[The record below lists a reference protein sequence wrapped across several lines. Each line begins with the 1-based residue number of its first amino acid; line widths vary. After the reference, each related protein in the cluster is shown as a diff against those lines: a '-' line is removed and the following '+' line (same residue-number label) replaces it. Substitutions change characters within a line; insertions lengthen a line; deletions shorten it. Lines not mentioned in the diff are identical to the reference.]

1 MAVVHT
7 VDPNIGP
14 KENFM
19 KMLYTAYPK
28 LTMTYDELVER
39 VEMYYLDPNKTGNDQ
54 TVPDVN
60 KSGCSYSDEYGFFNK
75 VFKYDSTT
83 KTYSCRILLKG
94 RPSKGVYG
102 SKIINITN
110 IIQPFNELLN
120 TLVLP
125 IYSGTN
131 TNPIKK
137 VFKVGIPNVV
147 LTGPT
152 TEARNAYNGWLSTP
166 DGRKHIKEVM
176 TWLCNYASIP
186 VWMHRFINPQM
197 SASNPESSYLDTSS
211 TDLMTAIHEN
221 KFIWK
226 GKTHAIIRTYPRY
239 NTSTVNTPN
248 DTWGAN
254 PKNINGVAFFYYP
267 NNLHNLSYGQVPDI
281 GELFFLLEG
290 TE

>member
-1 MAVVHT
+1 MAVVHA

-28 LTMTYDELVER
+28 LTMNYEELVER
-39 VEMYYLDPNKTGNDQ
+39 VEMYYLDPNKTGNDE
-54 TVPDVN
+54 TVANVIGN
-60 KSGCSYSDEYGFFNK
+60 GYSTSNAGSFFSK

-110 IIQPFNELLN
+110 IIQPFTELLN
-120 TLVLP
+120 TVVRP

-137 VFKVGIPNVV
+137 VFKVDIPNVV

-152 TEARNAYNGWLSTP
+152 TEARNAYKEWLSTP
-166 DGRKHIKEVM
+166 DGRMHIKEVM

-186 VWMHRFINPQM
+186 VWMHQSINPHM
-197 SASNPESSYLDTSS
+197 SASDPEWFYLNALATV
-211 TDLMTAIHEN
+211 IHEN

-226 GKTHAIIRTYPRY
+226 GKTHAIIRTYPNY
-239 NTSTVNTPN
+239 NISTINTP
-248 DTWGAN
+248 DDAWGAN
-254 PKNINGVAFFYYP
+254 PFNSNGVTFFYYP
-267 NNLHNLSYGQVPDI
+267 NNLQNLSYGQVPDI

>member
-1 MAVVHT
+1 MAVVHA

-39 VEMYYLDPNKTGNDQ
+39 VEMYYLDPNKTGNDK
-54 TVPDVN
+54 TVADVGAG
-60 KSGCSYSDEYGFFNK
+60 SSYSDAGRFFGG

-110 IIQPFNELLN
+110 IIQPFTELLN
-120 TLVLP
+120 TTVLP

-152 TEARNAYNGWLSTP
+152 TEARNAYKEWLSTP
-166 DGRKHIKEVM
+166 DGRMHIKEVM
-176 TWLCNYASIP
+176 TWLCNYAGIP

-197 SASNPESSYLDTSS
+197 SASNPESFYLDTSTS
-211 TDLMTAIHEN
+211 GLHADIREN

-226 GKTHAIIRTYPRY
+226 GKTHAIIR
-239 NTSTVNTPN
+239 
-248 DTWGAN
+248 A
-254 PKNINGVAFFYYP
+254 
-267 NNLHNLSYGQVPDI
+267 LSLI
-281 GELFFLLEG
+281 HI
-290 TE
+290 

>member
-39 VEMYYLDPNKTGNDQ
+39 VEMYYLDPNKTGNDE
-54 TVPDVN
+54 TVADVN
-60 KSGCSYSDEYGFFNK
+60 IGNSNEYRFFDK

-120 TLVLP
+120 TTVRP

-152 TEARNAYNGWLSTP
+152 TEARNAYNDWLSTP
-166 DGRKHIKEVM
+166 DGRMHVKEVM

-197 SASNPESSYLDTSS
+197 SASNPESSYLDTSN
-211 TDLMTAIHEN
+211 TGLTVTIHEN

-226 GKTHAIIRTYPRY
+226 GKTHAIIRTLPRY

-248 DTWGAN
+248 DAWGAN
-254 PKNINGVAFFYYP
+254 SKNNNGVTFFYYP
-267 NNLHNLSYGQVPDI
+267 NNLHNLSYGRVPDI

>member
-1 MAVVHT
+1 MAVVHA

-28 LTMTYDELVER
+28 LTMNYEELVER
-39 VEMYYLDPNKTGNDQ
+39 VEMYYLDPNKTGNDE
-54 TVPDVN
+54 TVADVRA
-60 KSGCSYSDEYGFFNK
+60 GTGYSDSGKFFFS

-110 IIQPFNELLN
+110 IIQPFTELLN
-120 TLVLP
+120 TVVLP

-137 VFKVGIPNVV
+137 VFKVDIPNVV

-152 TEARNAYNGWLSTP
+152 TEARNAYKEWLSTP
-166 DGRKHIKEVM
+166 DGRMHIKEVM
-176 TWLCNYASIP
+176 TWLCNYAGIP
-186 VWMHRFINPQM
+186 LWMHKFINPQM
-197 SASNPESSYLDTSS
+197 SASNPESVYLDTL
-211 TDLMTAIHEN
+211 TTVIHEN

-226 GKTHAIIRTYPRY
+226 GKTHAIVRTDPRY
-239 NTSTVNTPN
+239 NTSTINTTG
-248 DTWGAN
+248 DIWGAYPN
-254 PKNINGVAFFYYP
+254 NINGVTFFYYP
-267 NNLHNLSYGQVPDI
+267 NNLHNLSYGAAPDI

>member
-1 MAVVHT
+1 
-7 VDPNIGP
+7 
-14 KENFM
+14 
-19 KMLYTAYPK
+19 
-28 LTMTYDELVER
+28 
-39 VEMYYLDPNKTGNDQ
+39 MYYLDPNKTGNDE
-54 TVPDVN
+54 TVADVR
-60 KSGCSYSDEYGFFNK
+60 YGSSTSNEGKFF
-75 VFKYDSTT
+75 VSVLKYDSTT

-110 IIQPFNELLN
+110 IIQPFTELLN
-120 TLVLP
+120 TTVRP

-166 DGRKHIKEVM
+166 DGRMHIKEVM
-176 TWLCNYASIP
+176 TWLCNYAGIP

-197 SASNPESSYLDTSS
+197 SASNPESFYLDGAGMITV
-211 TDLMTAIHEN
+211 IHEN

-239 NTSTVNTPN
+239 GAGTVNTPD
-248 DTWGAN
+248 DTWGAYPN
-254 PKNINGVAFFYYP
+254 NSNGVAFFYYP
-267 NNLHNLSYGQVPDI
+267 NNLQNLSYGQVPDI

>member
-1 MAVVHT
+1 MAVVHA

-28 LTMTYDELVER
+28 LTMTYEELVER
-39 VEMYYLDPNKTGNDQ
+39 VEMYYLDPNKTGNDE
-54 TVPDVN
+54 TVADVRGG
-60 KSGCSYSDEYGFFNK
+60 SSASSDARFFSQ

-110 IIQPFNELLN
+110 IIQPFTELLN
-120 TLVLP
+120 TVVRP

-152 TEARNAYNGWLSTP
+152 TEARNAYNEWLSTP
-166 DGRKHIKEVM
+166 DGRMHIKEVT
-176 TWLCNYASIP
+176 TWLCNYAGIP
-186 VWMHRFINPQM
+186 VWMHRFIDPLM
-197 SASNPESSYLDTSS
+197 SASNPESFYLDTYSNVMQS
-211 TDLMTAIHEN
+211 VIHEN

-239 NTSTVNTPN
+239 NTGTINTPH
-248 DTWGAN
+248 DAWGAN
-254 PKNINGVAFFYYP
+254 PNNIN
-267 NNLHNLSYGQVPDI
+267 
-281 GELFFLLEG
+281 
-290 TE
+290 

>member
-39 VEMYYLDPNKTGNDQ
+39 VEMYYLDPNKTGNDE
-54 TVPDVN
+54 TVADVN
-60 KSGCSYSDEYGFFNK
+60 RNNNNISDEYGFFSK

-120 TLVLP
+120 TTVRP

-152 TEARNAYNGWLSTP
+152 TEARNAYNDWLSTP
-166 DGRKHIKEVM
+166 DGRMHIKEVM

-197 SASNPESSYLDTSS
+197 SASNPESSYLNTFS
-211 TDLMTAIHEN
+211 TDLWAIIHEN

-239 NTSTVNTPN
+239 NTGTVNTPN

-254 PKNINGVAFFYYP
+254 PRNSNGVAFFYYP
-267 NNLHNLSYGQVPDI
+267 DNLHNFSYGQVPDI